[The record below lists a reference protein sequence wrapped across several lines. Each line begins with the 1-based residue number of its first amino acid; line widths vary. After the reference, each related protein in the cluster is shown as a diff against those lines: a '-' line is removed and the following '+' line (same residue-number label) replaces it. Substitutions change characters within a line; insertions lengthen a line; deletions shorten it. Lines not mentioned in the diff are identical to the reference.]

1 MVGGKYGICL
11 VSLIAAFVA
20 SEAVAETLTDA
31 LVQAYQSNP
40 TLQSQRYDLKALD
53 EAYVRARA
61 GIRPAAEL
69 QFSGQY
75 VGSRAGDT
83 TQALRLVADPTVGRH
98 LDTNQSDV
106 RLVVEQLLYSGGKAS
121 SGIDAAAFRVQ
132 AGREALRSL
141 EGDLLLQV
149 VTTYADVLRDKDAL
163 DVRQTNLKSL
173 QRQLEMTQARKI
185 AGEVTATDVAQA
197 EAQLEAAQAQ
207 ITYAQVQLQASR
219 AAYAALV
226 GSNPGTLDPLPVLP
240 LLPATLDEAFDRSET
255 NSPELLQ
262 ARFNEQESQKQIEV
276 AKASKSLTV
285 SARTSYGVTGELVP
299 YYMDNQDQAWT
310 ATINVTKPIFSGGA
324 NASNYREALD
334 RNAGDRLRI
343 EAARRQVM
351 QNVILAWNNIAA
363 ARQNLSVQDRQLKAA
378 QLAALGMNEEFRYG
392 QRSTLDL
399 LVAEQNLRDAE
410 LSQINSKH
418 DAYIGQATLL
428 RQMGYLEARALLVGM
443 ELYDPSKNLRA
454 VKEKGEV
461 PWEGLV
467 ARADRLGGS
476 RPQAIRIDAP
486 PMSPEAQMATVPE
499 ETSSQPE
506 IATVSRVAPISGT
519 MGSAK

>member
-1 MVGGKYGICL
+1 MVRRFQILCL
-11 VSLIAAFVA
+11 TTVMTSLVA
-20 SEAVAETLTDA
+20 GASHPDTLVEA
-31 LVQAYQSNP
+31 LVDAYQSNP

-61 GIRPAAEL
+61 GIRPSAEL
-69 QFSGQY
+69 QFSGEY
-75 VGSRAGDT
+75 VGSRAGDA
-83 TQALRLVADPTVGRH
+83 TQALRLVANPTVGRH

-106 RLVVEQLLYSGGKAS
+106 RLVVEQLLYSGGRAS
-121 SGIDAAAFRVQ
+121 SGIDAAAYRVQ

-149 VTTYADVLRDKDAL
+149 ITDYADVLRDGAAL
-163 DVRQTNLKSL
+163 EVRLTNQKALE
-173 QRQLEMTQARKI
+173 RQLEMTQARKV

-197 EAQLEAAQAQ
+197 EAQLEAAKAQ
-207 ITYAQVQLQASR
+207 IIYARVQLQASR

-226 GSNPGTLDPLPVLP
+226 GKNPETLEPLPDLP
-240 LLPATLDEAFDRSET
+240 LVPGTLDEAFDRSED

-262 ARFNEQESQKQIEV
+262 ARFNERESQKQIEV
-276 AKASKSLTV
+276 AKASKSTTV

-299 YYMDNQDQAWT
+299 YYINNQDQAWT
-310 ATINVTKPIFSGGA
+310 VTLNVTKPLFSGGV
-324 NASNYREALD
+324 NESNYREALD

-363 ARQNLSVQDRQLKAA
+363 ARQNLSVQARQLKAA
-378 QLAALGMNEEFRYG
+378 QLASLGMNEEFRYG

-410 LSQINSKH
+410 LAQINTSH
-418 DAYIGQATLL
+418 DAYVAEATLL
-428 RQMGYLEARALLVGM
+428 RQIGYLEARALLVGM
-443 ELYDPSKNLRA
+443 ELYDPARNLRD
-454 VKEKGEV
+454 VKEKGDV

-467 ARADRLGGS
+467 ARTDHLGVGTTPSLRLEQPAS
-476 RPQAIRIDAP
+476 SPDAQIAP
-486 PMSPEAQMATVPE
+486 
-499 ETSSQPE
+499 TSANGLTTE
-506 IATVSRVAPISGT
+506 IATESRVTPIPGT
-519 MGSAK
+519 TASSK

>member
-1 MVGGKYGICL
+1 MVKPFHVLCL
-11 VSLIAAFVA
+11 SAMLSGLTTGA
-20 SEAVAETLTDA
+20 SQADTLVDA

-61 GIRPAAEL
+61 GIRPSAEL
-69 QFSGQY
+69 QFSGEY
-75 VGSRAGDT
+75 VGSRAGDN

-106 RLVVEQLLYSGGKAS
+106 RLVVEQLLYSGGRAS

-149 VTTYADVLRDKDAL
+149 ITTYADVLRDEEAL
-163 DVRQTNLKSL
+163 DVRLSNLKAL
-173 QRQLEMTQARKI
+173 ERQLEMTQARKV

-207 ITYAQVQLQASR
+207 ITYANVQLQASR

-226 GSNPGTLDPLPVLP
+226 GTNPGTLEALPELP
-240 LLPATLDEAFDRSET
+240 LMPASLDDAFDRSEDS
-255 NSPELLQ
+255 SPELSQ
-262 ARFNEQESQKQIEV
+262 ARFNERESQKQIEV
-276 AKASKSLTV
+276 AKASKSLSV
-285 SARTSYGVTGELVP
+285 SVRTSYGVTGELVP
-299 YYMDNQDQAWT
+299 YYIDNQDQAWT
-310 ATINVTKPIFSGGA
+310 VTLNVSKPLFSGGA
-324 NASNYREALD
+324 NQSSYREALV

-363 ARQNLSVQDRQLKAA
+363 ARQNMSVQERQLKAA

-410 LSQINSKH
+410 LSQINSRH
-418 DAYIGQATLL
+418 DAYVAEATLL
-428 RQMGYLEARALLVGM
+428 RQIGYLEARALLVGL
-443 ELYDPSKNLRA
+443 ELYDPSKNLRD
-454 VKEKGEV
+454 VKEKGDV

-467 ARADRLGGS
+467 ARTDRLGVGHV
-476 RPQAIRIDAP
+476 ATVRIDQPAK
-486 PMSPEAQMATVPE
+486 SLDARMASIASASRLT
-499 ETSSQPE
+499 PE
-506 IATVSRVAPISGT
+506 IATESRIMPAPGT
-519 MGSAK
+519 TGSAQ